1 MEDFNFWS
9 ILVAGL
15 AAWGLGAIWYS
26 PIAFG
31 KAWQKAAGMTDEDV
45 QGGNMP
51 LIFGTSFILM
61 CVMMFGMT
69 PALLLGH
76 ENITVVHGA
85 FHGAL
90 FGVFFAAAA
99 MGINYLYQR
108 KSIKLWLID
117 GIYQILLLAIG
128 GAVIAA
134 MN

>member
-1 MEDFNFWS
+1 MEDFNYWS

-26 PIAFG
+26 PIGFG
-31 KAWQKAAGMTDEDV
+31 KAWQSAAGMSDADV
-45 QGGNMP
+45 EGGNMP
-51 LIFGTSFILM
+51 LIFGTSFVLM
-61 CVMMFGMT
+61 CVMMFGMV
-69 PALLLGH
+69 PALLIKH
-76 ENITVVHGA
+76 ENITAVHGA
-85 FHGAL
+85 FHGAC

>member
-1 MEDFNFWS
+1 MEDFNYWS

-26 PIAFG
+26 PIGFG
-31 KAWQKAAGMTDEDV
+31 KAWQKEAGMSDEDV

-51 LIFGTSFILM
+51 LIFGTSFVLM
-61 CVMMFGMT
+61 CVMMFGMV
-69 PALLLGH
+69 PALLMAH
-76 ENITVVHGA
+76 DNISVAHGA

-90 FGVFFAAAA
+90 FGAFFAATAI
-99 MGINYLYQR
+99 GINCLYQR

-117 GIYQILLLAIG
+117 GVYQILLLAVG
-128 GAVIAA
+128 GAVLAA